1 MYEQNIEKAKEL
13 LAEAGYPDGF
23 KAEIWGNT
31 NSDTMKGMQFIQQQ
45 LKEIGVDLEIK
56 SMEEGT
62 LSDEIYGPQTP
73 EEAKVQM
80 WYVSWSAFPSD
91 TSNATKPLFSSTS
104 FPPNGANTAY
114 YKNDDVDAW
123 IEEVNKTADET
134 KQAEIYSDI
143 QSTIYNDAPW
153 IFLGVDEIL
162 AGMRTNVEG
171 VFISPT
177 GGINVPNANI
187 K

>member
-1 MYEQNIEKAKEL
+1 
-13 LAEAGYPDGF
+13 
-23 KAEIWGNT
+23 
-31 NSDTMKGMQFIQQQ
+31 MQFIQQQ
-45 LKEIGVDLEIK
+45 LKEINVDLEIK

-62 LSDEIYGPQTP
+62 LSAEIYGPQTP
-73 EEAKVQM
+73 EEAKVQL

-91 TSNATKPLFSSTS
+91 TTNATKPLFSSSS

-114 YKNDDVDAW
+114 YKNDEVDNW
-123 IEEVNKTADET
+123 IIEVNKTVDID
-134 KQAEIYSDI
+134 KQKEIYANI
-143 QSTIYNDAPW
+143 QSTIYKEAPW

-162 AGMRTNVEG
+162 TGVRSNVEG

-177 GGINVPNANI
+177 GSINVTDANL